1 MEAAIKG
8 PLGRAVITFA
18 LLTTDISINAAKGVH
33 KMEKSPVLHHAIL
46 SKESCSQSLKGFHS
60 FPFLS
65 GKHGTFLPLYQ
76 FLNHFQFLCF
86 LKAIRVN
93 KHSPD
98 LLFYQFLLYK
108 YPVIQAKQV
117 LHLKMSSFRFWLLKS
132 GPYLFPW
139 AYIPLA
145 FVMVS
150 MGFFFFPAEWDFV
163 WVEGVP

>member
-1 MEAAIKG
+1 MQQKGCIKWKNR
-8 PLGRAVITFA
+8 LYFTMQFLV
-18 LLTTDISINAAKGVH
+18 KQ
-33 KMEKSPVLHHAIL
+33 
-46 SKESCSQSLKGFHS
+46 SCSQSLKGFHS

-65 GKHGTFLPLYQ
+65 GKHGTSLPLYQ

-93 KHSPD
+93 KYSPD
-98 LLFYQFLLYK
+98 LLFYQFRLYK

-117 LHLKMSSFRFWLLKS
+117 WHLEMSSFRLWLLKS
-132 GPYLFPW
+132 LPYLFPW

-150 MGFFFFPAEWDFV
+150 MGFFFFPCWMRFCV
-163 WVEGVP
+163 WGGGPIKAACPIQSNGLQ